1 MPSPLP
7 STVRSSLF
15 AQLAAMEKAGLPADR
30 AWALIQL
37 PKVPQARMQAVSNAI
52 ARGASPAVTA
62 QKAGLFTPLEASLVR
77 AALAAGS
84 PLHVYQRL
92 AQTCAQRASNEGKVR
107 SGMVLPIAML
117 ILALLIGPVPQLV
130 AGTLTA
136 GAYLLHVL
144 KPLLALAGLA
154 YVFSLVKA
162 SASASAWPL
171 TLPLVG
177 KAIARE
183 NALYFFESLALL
195 LEAGVAMFEA
205 LPTAVA
211 SIENAAIRKAY
222 ARLKPAMQ
230 RGAPL
235 SQALVQK
242 IADPMYLGN
251 ADVLEFIATGEGS
264 GTLPEMLFR
273 HVNTEAESLALYW
286 ANVAAWAPRIAYSVV
301 AAWMAY
307 GLLTGGGFGT
317 REATVAETARTTSL
331 LISIDQHQARG

>member
-1 MPSPLP
+1 MPSPL
-7 STVRSSLF
+7 SSQVRSSLF

-37 PKVPQARMQAVSNAI
+37 PKVPQAHMQAVSNAI
-52 ARGASPAVTA
+52 ARGASPAVAA

-92 AQTCAQRASNEGKVR
+92 AQTCGQRAINEGKVR
-107 SGMVLPIAML
+107 SGMVLPAAML
-117 ILALLIGPVPQLV
+117 ILALLIGPAPQLV

-144 KPLLALAGLA
+144 KPLLALAGLF
-154 YVFSLVKA
+154 YVFKQAKA

-171 TLPLVG
+171 KLPLVG
-177 KAIARE
+177 KVIARQ

-211 SIENAAIRKAY
+211 SIENARIRKAY
-222 ARLKPAMQ
+222 AQLKPTMQ

-235 SQALVQK
+235 SQALVQR
-242 IADPMYLGN
+242 IAAPMYLGH
-251 ADVLEFIATGEGS
+251 ADVLEFIATGEAS

-273 HVNTEAESLALYW
+273 HVNAEAERLALYW
-286 ANVAAWAPRIAYSVV
+286 SNVAAWAPRIAYALV
-301 AAWMAY
+301 AGWMAY
-307 GLLTGGGFGT
+307 GLLTGDAL
-317 REATVAETARTTSL
+317 RVQDVSKL
-331 LISIDQHQARG
+331 Y